1 MNRTLNVDYYDLVLR
16 GGEPGTPEFY
26 DERRIEG
33 LLRRC
38 REEGIQRVLWRLSV
52 CGKEAYYSKVRTP
65 FDWAEPR
72 ELERQDDRGDAALR
86 SVGRGLRAGPALRAA
101 AVPLDY
107 LDGRLLQRQPGIRL
121 RRRKSGIPVHQPRRH
136 TPLPR
141 DALLQLSRG
150 ARPPGGPTSRD
161 RRRLPHRR
169 VLPVPA
175 QPRRRMRAVLPAR
188 LLRL

>member
-1 MNRTLNVDYYDLVLR
+1 MDRTLNVDYYDLVLR

-26 DERRIEG
+26 DERRIEA

-38 REEGIQRVLWRLSV
+38 REGIQRVLWRLSV
-52 CGKEAYYSKVRTP
+52 CGKEAYHSKVRTP

-72 ELERQDDRGDAALR
+72 AENDRMTAVMQRFDPLAVACELAPRY
-86 SVGRGLRAGPALRAA
+86 GLRRYPWITLMDDYYSGNLESGFVAA
-101 AVPLDY
+101 
-107 LDGRLLQRQPGIRL
+107 QPGY
-121 RRRKSGIPVHQPRRH
+121 QFDEPRRH

-150 ARPPGGPTSRD
+150 PRPPGRPTSRD
-161 RRRLPHRR
+161 RRRLSHRR